1 MTGSVRAYCRDQVR
15 RLDHDRYLTGLFAPA
30 DRRAD
35 LFALYAFN
43 LEIAKTA
50 EFVSEPMIGHIRLE
64 WWREAIA
71 EIYEGQPRAHAV
83 IAALTLAI
91 RERHLTRDHF
101 ERLIA
106 ARETDLD
113 DWQPATLEELED
125 YARKTSVPL
134 VSLALE
140 ILGQGDEAAQAVP
153 VPVGMAWALT
163 GLLRAVP
170 FHARQ
175 KRIRLPR
182 DIMSVHGVRPGPLLE
197 LRSSP
202 ELSAAV
208 KQIAA
213 RAREHLAGLD
223 HSPRAVQAALLP
235 ATLARGYLAILER
248 AGYDP
253 FDPRVQRPDP
263 AAAWR
268 LTWVRLRGRI

>member
-1 MTGSVRAYCRDQVR
+1 MTGRASAYCRNQVR

-30 DRRAD
+30 GRRAD
-35 LFALYAFN
+35 IFALYAFN

-50 EFVSEPMIGHIRLE
+50 ELVSEPMIGRIRLE

-71 EIYEGQPRAHAV
+71 EIYEGQPRAHEV
-83 IAALTLAI
+83 VAALSPSI
-91 RERHLTRDHF
+91 RECHLTRDYF

-106 ARETDLD
+106 AREIDLD
-113 DWQPATLEELED
+113 DWQPDTLEALED
-125 YARKTSVPL
+125 YARETSVPL

-140 ILGQGDEAAQAVP
+140 ILGQGGEAARAAAA
-153 VPVGMAWALT
+153 PVGMAWALT
-163 GLLRAVP
+163 GLVRAVP

-175 KRIRLPR
+175 MRIRLPR
-182 DIMSVHGVRPGPLLE
+182 DLMAAHGARPGALLE

-202 ELSAAV
+202 ELRATVAR
-208 KQIAA
+208 IAA
-213 RAREHLAGLD
+213 RAWEHLAILD
-223 HSPRAVQAALLP
+223 RPPKAAQAALLP

-253 FDPRVQRPDP
+253 FDARVQHPDP

-268 LTWVRLRGRI
+268 LTWARLRRRI